1 MGQALAFRPFLGSDY
16 LANMYDNMHNLRL
29 WDDLARRPNAINSL
43 HPLAKLL
50 TTGVYLIVVV
60 SFDRYEISSLLP
72 LIFYPVFICAWAELP
87 MKEVLKRIAWAMPFV
102 IGIGIFNPLFDKQI
116 IEFMGITIS
125 RGWLTFLSIVIKC
138 VLTVAAGVLL
148 MATTGMERLGM
159 ALRMIRVPRVFVLQL
174 LLTYRYISLLMGE
187 LARMLRAYALRS
199 PEQKGIKAGAWGP
212 FAGSLL
218 LRSFD
223 RAQRVYAAMCLRGFA
238 GEYHTGA
245 MAGWSIRDTGFLAGW
260 SAFFLMA
267 RCYDLPLLLG
277 SLLTGVLPI

>member
-1 MGQALAFRPFLGSDY
+1 MAS
-16 LANMYDNMHNLRL
+16 MYDSMHNLRL

-50 TTGVYLIVVV
+50 TTGVYLLAVV
-60 SFDRYEISSLLP
+60 SFDRYVISALLP
-72 LIFYPVFICAWAELP
+72 LVFYPVIVCTWAELP
-87 MKEVLKRIAWAMPFV
+87 VKEVLKRIAWAMPFV
-102 IGIGIFNPLFDKQI
+102 IGIGIFNPLFEQRMV
-116 IEFMGITIS
+116 EFMGMTIS
-125 RGWLTFLSIVIKC
+125 LGWLTFLSIVIKC
-138 VLTVAAGVLL
+138 VLTVAAAVLL
-148 MATTGMERLGM
+148 MATTGLERLGM
-159 ALRMIRVPRVFVLQL
+159 ALRMIRVPRVLVLQL

-199 PEQKGIKAGAWGP
+199 PGQKGIKIDAWGP